1 MIKKKAY
8 IKIGGVSWGSFHYTT
23 IENLKEQIKQSIEV
37 LHPLNSSEEGAE
49 AYRERFRHQDLFI
62 RHDGEKDYQ
71 PLN

>member
-1 MIKKKAY
+1 MIKKKAN
-8 IKIGGVSWGSFHYTT
+8 IKIGGVHWSSFQYTT
-23 IENLKEQIKQSIEV
+23 LENLKAQIKQSIED

-49 AYRERFRHQDLFI
+49 AYRNRFRGQPCFY

>member
-8 IKIGGVSWGSFHYTT
+8 IKIGGVHWGDFQYTT
-23 IENLKEQIKQSIEV
+23 LENLKQQIHDSVEA

-49 AYRERFRHQDLFI
+49 AYRERFRHQQLFI